1 MWRTGIVFAFA
12 EQNNNNK
19 TAVRKIKITELK
31 HTYFEKLRLF
41 VVSTL
46 RGGNSFSIFFISLFS
61 EYLMV

>member
-19 TAVRKIKITELK
+19 TAVRKINITEFK